1 MEQEELAQFIDMLEL
16 EKDKHSKARW
26 FNIDEKLEMLGQYDK
41 SLHALKNIAYL
52 QFDLEIE

>member
-26 FNIDEKLEMLGQYDK
+26 FNIDEKLEMLGEYDK
-41 SLHALKNIAYL
+41 ALQALKNIAYL
-52 QFDLEIE
+52 QFDVEIE